1 MATKGKTANVER
13 RFGRFVTELKARY
26 LFGEMKGNW
35 KECTIN
41 KMSPKGVGVEFY
53 EDIQVGSTINLMIT
67 FPREPKTIM
76 LKGALKW
83 IEQRKN
89 VFAGGIEF
97 IEMLDDSIFAKL
109 I

>member
-41 KMSPKGVGVEFY
+41 KISPKRGGRGISRKHSGRFHHPVN
-53 EDIQVGSTINLMIT
+53 DN
-67 FPREPKTIM
+67 FPQGTTNYY
-76 LKGALKW
+76 A
-83 IEQRKN
+83 
-89 VFAGGIEF
+89 
-97 IEMLDDSIFAKL
+97 
-109 I
+109 

>member
-1 MATKGKTANVER
+1 MATKGKAANVER

-26 LFGEMKGNW
+26 FLGEMKENW
-35 KECTIN
+35 KACTIN
-41 KMSPKGVGVEFY
+41 KISPKGVGVEFY
-53 EDIQVGSTINLMIT
+53 EDIQVGSTIHLMIT

-76 LKGALKW
+76 LKGTLQW

-89 VFAGGIEF
+89 VFSGGIEF
-97 IEMLDDSIFAKL
+97 TEMLDDTTFANL